1 MNYYDSK
8 NLLQIINRVLK
19 KEHKMF
25 VLFMAA
31 LIMIPFAI
39 VALSDWRLVVAFWI
53 FMFLFMLVWKL
64 IVIL

>member
-1 MNYYDSK
+1 
-8 NLLQIINRVLK
+8 
-19 KEHKMF
+19 MF
-25 VLFMAA
+25 VIFMAL

-39 VALSDWRLVVAFWI
+39 VAFSDWRLVAAFWI